1 MRNPSPEAV
10 IAKSYLDNKYLCT
23 YHPFEQPEYPLS
35 ESHLVWMLEQITM
48 EYMPRTKAN
57 RWLGY
62 VQGVMVAKG
71 FINVQD
77 ERNRTRPVFKG
88 D

>member
-1 MRNPSPEAV
+1 MASPEAEV
-10 IAKSYLDNKYLCT
+10 ANGYLGNKYLCT
-23 YHPFEQPEYPLS
+23 YRPCEQPEFPLS
-35 ESHLVWMLEQITM
+35 EPHLVWMLEQITM
-48 EYMPRTKAN
+48 EYMSRTKAN

-77 ERNRTRPVFKG
+77 ERNRTRHIFNG